1 MSAKQEILETLRHE
15 FPYLQQ
21 RFGLV
26 QLRLFG
32 SVSRGEDTE
41 TSDIDLLYIFQPEYD
56 TYHNTF
62 ALHEYLTAL
71 FGRKVDLVSEEWSGE
86 RFLSYALQ
94 DSVLLGET
102 A

>member
-1 MSAKQEILETLRHE
+1 MSVRQSILETLRRE
-15 FPYLQQ
+15 FPYLQE

-32 SVSRGEDTE
+32 SVSRGEDTAD
-41 TSDIDLLYIFQPEYD
+41 SDIDLLYIFKPEYD

-62 ALHEYLTAL
+62 ALHEYLTDL

-86 RFLSYALQ
+86 RFLSYALP
-94 DSVLLGET
+94 DSVICGE
-102 A
+102 AA

>member
-1 MSAKQEILETLRHE
+1 MSAKQEILETLRRE

-62 ALHEYLTAL
+62 VLHEYLTAL

>member
-1 MSAKQEILETLRHE
+1 MSVKQEVLEILRRE
-15 FPYLQQ
+15 FPYLQEQ
-21 RFGLV
+21 FGLV

-32 SVSRGEDTE
+32 SVSRGEDTD
-41 TSDIDLLYIFQPEYD
+41 TSDIDLLYIFRPEYD

-86 RFLSYALQ
+86 RFLSHALC
-94 DSVLLGET
+94 DSVLFGET